1 MSTIQFSVKA
11 DTFIKALKFTSFSA
25 GKKDVRYYL
34 NAVYLEVIDGVLH
47 VTGTDGYRLSNVQIQ
62 LDTHSVNGEILLCNT
77 FVKTLLAL
85 KPVGNMML
93 ELTSDNVVTM
103 GNSFSVVTMDGRF
116 PNYRRVITDPD
127 TSNHG
132 AIGINAKYLED
143 ASKGAAIFGN
153 KKNPVLTIEIDKVIQ
168 KMYYKTVIDTS
179 VYPEVMGAFTL
190 VMAHKL

>member
-11 DTFIKALKFTSFSA
+11 DTFIKALKFASFSA

-34 NAVYLEVIDGVLH
+34 NAIYLEVIDGVLH
-47 VTGTDGYRLSNVQIQ
+47 VTGTDGHRLSNVQIQ

-77 FVKTLLAL
+77 FIKTLLAL
-85 KPVGNMML
+85 KPIGNMML
-93 ELTSDNVVTM
+93 ELTSDSVVTM
-103 GNSFSVVTMDGRF
+103 GKSFSVVTMDGQF
-116 PNYRRVITDPD
+116 PNYRRILTDPD

-132 AIGINAKYLED
+132 AIIINAKYLED

-153 KKNPVLTIEIDKVIQ
+153 KKYNTLTIEVDNVIH
-168 KMYYKTVIDTS
+168 KTYYRTVIDTS

-190 VMAHKL
+190 VMACKP